1 MRNEFKTSIQ
11 LKRIDICDLII
22 ACETTKELTNCN
34 KWDTL
39 KSELETQ
46 LAELDRQLD
55 SLN

>member
-46 LAELDRQLD
+46 LADLDKQLD